1 MFHELEIPA
10 IADRDWSRSLWST
23 DALMACRHQSQI
35 RLVPALSQHPVE
47 HMKIMVF
54 AYT

>member
-1 MFHELEIPA
+1 MFHELKIPA
-10 IADRDWSRSLWST
+10 IADRDLSRSLWPT

-35 RLVPALSQHPVE
+35 HLVPALSQHPVE
-47 HMKIMVF
+47 HIKIMGF